1 MNIYEVMVNI
11 GLLKFDRS
19 VSLFLSITQ
28 SYHPERSQRTRSL
41 KSKETKPIIRRR
53 RIIKHGD

>member
-41 KSKETKPIIRRR
+41 KSKETKPIIRR
-53 RIIKHGD
+53 